1 MFKDEIL
8 DILVCIK
15 CKGKLIK
22 NEDNLECHSC
32 KIYYPIVD
40 SIPRM
45 VEEAIKP
52 LNLSLIHI

>member
-15 CKGKLIK
+15 CKDKLIK

-52 LNLSLIHI
+52 LNEE

>member
-8 DILVCIK
+8 DILACIK

-22 NEDNLECHSC
+22 KEGNLECHSC

-45 VEEAIKP
+45 VEESIKP
-52 LNLSLIHI
+52 LNDE

>member
-8 DILVCIK
+8 ETLVCIK

-22 NEDNLECHSC
+22 NEDDLECHSC
-32 KIYYPIVD
+32 KVYCPIID

-52 LNLSLIHI
+52 LNDE

>member
-22 NEDNLECHSC
+22 NKENLECHSC
-32 KIYYPIVD
+32 KIYYPIEG

-52 LNLSLIHI
+52 LNDE